1 MSIDEEHF
9 EIILMNIKNILSF
22 LPKINYITL
31 KHLIYHLHLISSF
44 SQINMMDS
52 NNLSLV
58 FAPTLFNLDL
68 QQLMDTKNYAIK
80 TVKIMIEHYEEI
92 FVSKDKISDGSYLE
106 PSEYQRPMIKC
117 PEQFLK
123 KLNER
128 KEKENDIKNE
138 EKENNESN
146 ERKENKEEEREQIEI
161 NENKQ
166 ND

>member
-1 MSIDEEHF
+1 M
-9 EIILMNIKNILSF
+9 
-22 LPKINYITL
+22 

-128 KEKENDIKNE
+128 KENKDDIKNE

-146 ERKENKEEEREQIEI
+146 ETKENKEEEREQIEI

>member
-128 KEKENDIKNE
+128 KENKDDIKNE

-146 ERKENKEEEREQIEI
+146 ETKENKEEEREQIEI